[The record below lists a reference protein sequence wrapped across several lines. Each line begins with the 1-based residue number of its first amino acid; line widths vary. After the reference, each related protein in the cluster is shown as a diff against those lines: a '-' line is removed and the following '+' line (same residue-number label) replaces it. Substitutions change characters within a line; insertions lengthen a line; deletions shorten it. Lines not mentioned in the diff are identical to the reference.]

1 MNTTCY
7 PALVRT
13 IEEIRLANYRR
24 LINELQEELR
34 LERPPN
40 GPEVS
45 AAFGISTVY
54 AWQLV
59 KGKRTNIDSQAA
71 RTIEKKMEKPIGW
84 LDMDSELWPFPG
96 IEYERVDRLT
106 RDQKIEIQGAMRTL
120 LNDFESGSGAD
131 AGKANRGAA

>member
-13 IEEIRLANYRR
+13 IEEVRLANYRR

-84 LDMDSELWPFPG
+84 LDMDWRSEP
-96 IEYERVDRLT
+96 I
-106 RDQKIEIQGAMRTL
+106 
-120 LNDFESGSGAD
+120 
-131 AGKANRGAA
+131 